1 MLGIVTPTKNRS
13 EYIIRQLYYYVSV
26 ECPYTIYIGD
36 SSDAA
41 HEKRILSVIDKLRG
55 RVKVVYRKID
65 SSVCSHGVLGELV
78 GLVKEKYITYVGD
91 DDFLVSDS
99 LGKCIE
105 FLEVNPEYVTV
116 QGKGVLFG
124 LDKKGAYGDIEA
136 FGLYSSRGCE
146 METPIQRLHNILNDY
161 WVLDFSVFRTEEY
174 RQIYDCRNIQSTGFI
189 SDGAFTE
196 ILIGCLSLIRGK
208 SKGLDCLYLFRQ
220 TGSHRY
226 NLTNAVVE
234 WLSKQ
239 DWLSSYKI
247 FHDKLTEALIQHENI
262 TQEVASDIVRQA
274 FWKHVAGGVCRSD
287 QRKKASKKRIIAF
300 RGKVKR
306 IPGIKYL
313 YKYIKSKIPGVQNAF
328 YLENMLKRSSSYH
341 KDFMPV
347 YNVITSSEEKIA
359 SEIF

>member
-1 MLGIVTPTKNRS
+1 MLGIIIPTKNHS
-13 EYIIRQLYYYVSV
+13 EFIIRQLYYYASV
-26 ECPYTIYIGD
+26 GFPYTIYFGD
-36 SSDAA
+36 SSDSD
-41 HEKRILSVIDKLRG
+41 HIERVLPVIEKLKNQI
-55 RVKVVYRKID
+55 KVVHTIIDPKI
-65 SSVCSHGVLGELV
+65 VSHGVVKELADIV
-78 GLVKEKYITYVGD
+78 QEKYIAFIGD
-91 DDFLVSDS
+91 DDFLVPNS
-99 LGKCIE
+99 LGRCIG
-105 FLEVNPEYVTV
+105 FLEANPEYVSA
-116 QGKGVLFG
+116 QGKGVLFS
-124 LDKKGAYGDIEA
+124 LDKKGAYGNIESL
-136 FGLYSSRGCE
+136 GLYSSRGCE
-146 METPIQRLHNILNDY
+146 VEAPIQRLHNILNDY